1 MKKAL
6 AIKKSVYICRSNAVD
21 FRKKGSLKRLPA
33 SMITHKRIDLSR
45 VTKDSVTAE
54 AVNKT
59 EYKNFGKFEEK
70 HLL

>member
-1 MKKAL
+1 
-6 AIKKSVYICRSNAVD
+6 
-21 FRKKGSLKRLPA
+21 
-33 SMITHKRIDLSR
+33 MITHKRIDLSR
-45 VTKDSVTAE
+45 VTKNSVTAE